1 MISAVAGKGIFG
13 FERSFARNLPV
24 SAGKVRFLGRAQQF
38 LETLDHEID
47 ALEFVEMIF
56 GPHHALDIEP
66 DAPRFGRGERRNR
79 LGMARQQPAAEG
91 AQFALLDDKPE
102 LGRIEPEPAE
112 EIGRAEPFGAQSRLA
127 VGDQKFGE
135 GGVGEH
141 RDMAENIVKHVRLF
155 AVADLL
161 GRPQEIGGGK
171 AAVRQMLE
179 KGLVRYPARNRD
191 DLPAGRRL
199 QMPVESGEI
208 GNPPA
213 RPTAAYRGRAENPRR
228 RSRAAPPPAD
238 RTAYA

>member
-1 MISAVAGKGIFG
+1 MRISDWSSDVC
-13 FERSFARNLPV
+13 S
-24 SAGKVRFLGRAQQF
+24 S
-38 LETLDHEID
+38 D
-47 ALEFVEMIF
+47 
-56 GPHHALDIEP
+56 
-66 DAPRFGRGERRNR
+66 
-79 LGMARQQPAAEG
+79 
-91 AQFALLDDKPE
+91 LLDDKPE

-191 DLPAGRRL
+191 DLPARSEERR
-199 QMPVESGEI
+199 VGTECVS
-208 GNPPA
+208 
-213 RPTAAYRGRAENPRR
+213 TC
-228 RSRAAPPPAD
+228 RSRWAP
-238 RTAYA
+238 YN